1 MFLTNGQATQKNLW
15 KITSLTQMVAQLVIL
30 LMLSVN
36 TMSFM

>member
-1 MFLTNGQATQKNLW
+1 MFLTNGQATQQTLW